1 MKKLLLG
8 LVFFLLFIPLI
19 QWNIQ
24 LFEEEPLGGEYTVA
38 EEPELNWS
46 NWLTGSYQEQFSS
59 FFNDTIGFKK
69 TLVRTYNQYC
79 FSLFNKANSVNTIIG
94 KDKVLFQENV
104 IESYLGKNF
113 AGEDKLNKIVDDFKS
128 AQIDLE
134 KRGILLVAVIAPG
147 KASFLKEYIPT
158 RFDLSQKK
166 TNNYDYLTKR
176 LIEKDANIVDL
187 SELLRNTK
195 TEYPLFPK
203 NGMHWSGYSTILT
216 FNSLTRFIE
225 EKTKKNLR
233 GYIQKPGVLTK
244 DSLRYTDNDIAKA
257 MNTLWLPENFLMNY
271 PVIEFEEDK
280 YYKPN
285 VLIIGDSYSQSF
297 YGFYPFYENVFNS
310 ESSFWYY
317 NRIELWPYES
327 GKETNVHK
335 LDKKEEILS
344 RNVILLMATEDNL
357 HRFGFGF
364 LEDYKYILEGVESPK
379 DKEIKRLEESIR
391 NNPEWMKFIY
401 IQAKERNQTVDQ
413 TVRANAIHLFN
424 NKK

>member
-8 LVFFLLFIPLI
+8 IILFVLFIPLI
-19 QWNIQ
+19 QWNIP
-24 LFEEEPLGGEYTVA
+24 LFEEEPLGGEYTIA
-38 EEPELNWS
+38 EEPEINWN
-46 NWLTGSYQEQFSS
+46 NWLTGSYQEQFSI

-113 AGEDKLNKIVDDFKS
+113 AGEEKLNKIVDDFKS

-134 KRGILLVAVIAPG
+134 KRGILLVAIIAPG

-225 EKTKKNLR
+225 EKTKKDLR
-233 GYIQKPGVLTK
+233 GYLQKPGVLTK

-257 MNTLWLPENFLMNY
+257 MNTLWMPENFLMNY
-271 PVIEFEEDK
+271 PVVEFEEDK

-297 YGFYPFYENVFNS
+297 YGFYPFRDIGFHPIL
-310 ESSFWYY
+310 WY
-317 NRIELWPYES
+317 RFTKQPYS
-327 GKETNVHK
+327 
-335 LDKKEEILS
+335 
-344 RNVILLMATEDNL
+344 A
-357 HRFGFGF
+357 
-364 LEDYKYILEGVESPK
+364 
-379 DKEIKRLEESIR
+379 
-391 NNPEWMKFIY
+391 
-401 IQAKERNQTVDQ
+401 
-413 TVRANAIHLFN
+413 
-424 NKK
+424 